1 MKKKNIYIL
10 TLRMGSGGA
19 EKVIS
24 LILPFLIQKYTTTL
38 VLFSNNIHFDIPHDV
53 NVVILNNEKKQSF
66 FAKIF
71 SFPVSI
77 WKYIQLLKKDNA
89 SVSLSFLTRPNL
101 INGFIKIFLP
111 NIKVIIS
118 ERCYPSI
125 AYKSTKSRY
134 LFYKILIP
142 LFYNKADLL
151 FSNSIHIN
159 TDLIKNFKVSIP
171 CKVIYNPIHIS
182 KNLATASTVQVHN
195 DTFKLINVGSIYP
208 IKNQGL
214 ILRALQNANFKYE
227 LDFVGDGAMENDMM
241 KMATEFKIDKHVNF
255 LGRRTNV
262 NDYLNKSDCFILSS
276 NSEGFPNVVLEA
288 MAVGLPI
295 ISTNCMSGPLE
306 ILNENIEVSIHTGSF
321 FVAKYGILINVDD
334 DLGLKAAIEYLI
346 QNPEIKHNLS
356 QLSLERAQEYR
367 TEIIMEK
374 LYEIL
379 D

>member
-1 MKKKNIYIL
+1 MEKKNIYIL
-10 TLRMGSGGA
+10 TLSMGSGGA

-24 LILPFLIQKYTTTL
+24 LILPFLIQKYRITL
-38 VLFSNNIHFDIPHDV
+38 VLFSNNIHFDIPRDV
-53 NVVILNNEKKQSF
+53 NLIILNNEKKQSF

-71 SFPVSI
+71 SFPI
-77 WKYIQLLKKDNA
+77 AIRKYMQLLKKNKA
-89 SVSLSFLTRPNL
+89 AVSLSFLTRPNL
-101 INGFIKIFLP
+101 INGFVKIFNP

-142 LFYNKADLL
+142 LFYNRADLL

-159 TDLIKNFKVSIP
+159 TDLMENFKVSIP

-182 KNLATASTVQVHN
+182 NNSNPTPANQIDSGI
-195 DTFKLINVGSIYP
+195 FKLINVGSIYP

-214 ILRALQNANFKYE
+214 ILRALQNANFKYQ
-227 LDFVGDGAMENDMM
+227 LDFVGDGVMENDMIE
-241 KMATEFKIDKHVNF
+241 MAAEFKIDQHVNF

-262 NDYLNKSDCFILSS
+262 NDYLKQSDCFILSS

-306 ILNENIEVSIHTGSF
+306 ILNENSEVPIHTGSF

-334 DLGLKAAIEYLI
+334 HLGLKAAIEYLI
-346 QNPEIKHNLS
+346 QNPEIRHKLS
-356 QLSLERAQEYR
+356 KLSLERAQEYR

>member
-1 MKKKNIYIL
+1 
-10 TLRMGSGGA
+10 MGSGGA

-24 LILPFLIQKYTTTL
+24 LILPFLIQKYRITL
-38 VLFSNNIHFDIPHDV
+38 VLFSNNIHFDIPKEV
-53 NVVILNNEKKQSF
+53 NVIILNNEKKQSF

-71 SFPVSI
+71 SFPI
-77 WKYIQLLKKDNA
+77 AIRKYMQLLKKNKA
-89 SVSLSFLTRPNL
+89 AVSLSFLTRPNL
-101 INGFIKIFLP
+101 INGFVKIFNP

-142 LFYNKADLL
+142 LFYNRADLL

-159 TDLIKNFKVSIP
+159 TDLRENFKVSIP
-171 CKVIYNPIHIS
+171 CKVIYNPIHILNNS
-182 KNLATASTVQVHN
+182 NHTPANQIDSGI
-195 DTFKLINVGSIYP
+195 FKLINVGSIYP

-214 ILRALQNANFKYE
+214 ILRALQNASFKYQ
-227 LDFVGDGAMENDMM
+227 LDFVGDGVMENDMIE
-241 KMATEFKIDKHVNF
+241 MAAEFKIDQHVIF

-262 NDYLNKSDCFILSS
+262 NDYLKQSDCFILSS

-306 ILNENIEVSIHTGSF
+306 ILNENSEVPIHTGSF

-334 DLGLKAAIEYLI
+334 HLGLKAAIEYLI
-346 QNPEIKHNLS
+346 QNPEIRHKLS
-356 QLSLERAQEYR
+356 KLSLERAQEYR